1 MFGLVVMEG
10 MTLSGHLSN
19 IDEIKSKWRL
29 YGSNFMKLN
38 YMADR
43 SNIRELIIKMEA
55 CTAARTTDT

>member
-1 MFGLVVMEG
+1 MKVLLYSTYVPKILMAK
-10 MTLSGHLSN
+10 
-19 IDEIKSKWRL
+19 KSKWRL

-55 CTAARTTDT
+55 CTAATERTH